1 MSAFYLCRVKSD
13 CEHTRKNI
21 FRFLVYLLVYH
32 KMQDATPA
40 FLFLYSLY
48 L

>member
-1 MSAFYLCRVKSD
+1 MPLIYLCGVKSD
-13 CEHTRKNI
+13 LQHTKNI